1 MVPKRLAQLARSQSP
16 RTRWHLFRPVSCK
29 RQIQTSL
36 TILFNI
42 TIVKTKSQPLISEVQ
57 TEFRSVYATR
67 WQLCRKQSTK
77 VVVGAVIK
85 ILSSETGTYFLPY
98 TVGQAIAAFHQ
109 EPLIAYNQKSEIWIS
124 DQIYGRIFN
133 DKTTGAH
140 LAFCY
145 SLLRAVEDAK
155 RSIVAQSKGDDGLTG
170 QERQRL
176 SYFRHRGSTYLL
188 TSAIASC
195 METFLQ
201 RRIVEP
207 AKISFGQRVSPAAA
221 T

>member
-1 MVPKRLAQLARSQSP
+1 MPEAKYEGGRRGGYKDIIEQNRNL
-16 RTRWHLFRPVSCK
+16 
-29 RQIQTSL
+29 
-36 TILFNI
+36 
-42 TIVKTKSQPLISEVQ
+42 
-57 TEFRSVYATR
+57 
-67 WQLCRKQSTK
+67 
-77 VVVGAVIK
+77 
-85 ILSSETGTYFLPY
+85 LPSY

-221 T
+221 NSELVRNYSARLSFLPATR